1 VSGPFGDLP
10 RRVGDRLGRRVT
22 ATVHVSGGDTGQA
35 YRMTLDDGRSV
46 FVKRRPGAPADLFV
60 AEAHGLA
67 WLAETATVRVP
78 RVLAVTAGDEGGVP
92 AGSDPFLVL
101 EWLEP
106 GPGAD
111 GVDGRVDGD
120 VDEQLGRALAALHRF
135 PVAQFGLDRGT
146 FVGPLPQAND
156 PRPTWPAFYAEQRLE
171 PLVRR
176 AVDDEVLPTEAT
188 ALLER
193 LAGRL
198 PALAGPAEPP
208 SRLHGDLWAG
218 NVVVGPD
225 GGPWLVDPAVYG
237 GHREVD
243 LAMMRLFGG
252 FGPGA
257 FRAYEE
263 VHPLA
268 EGHADRV
275 PLWQLYPLLVHAV
288 LFGGGYASTALHLL
302 RRYGGGSAAG

>member
-1 VSGPFGDLP
+1 VSRPFGDLP
-10 RRVGDRLGRRVT
+10 RRVGERLGHRVT
-22 ATVHVSGGDTGQA
+22 GTVDVAGGDTGQA

-46 FVKRRPGAPADLFV
+46 FVKRRPGATVDLFH
-60 AEAHGLA
+60 AEAAGLA

-78 RVLAVTAGDEGGVP
+78 RVLAVGADDGGGEP
-92 AGSDPFLVL
+92 GTDPFLAL
-101 EWLEP
+101 EWIEA
-106 GPGAD
+106 GPRVAD
-111 GVDGRVDGD
+111 W
-120 VDEQLGRALAALHRF
+120 DERLGRALAALHGF
-135 PVAQFGLDRGT
+135 PVEGFGLHHVT

-156 PRPTWPAFYAEQRLE
+156 PRPTWPEFYVEQRLS

-176 AVDDEVLPTEAT
+176 AVDDEVLPVEAAGLLD
-188 ALLER
+188 ALAR
-193 LAGRL
+193 RL
-198 PALAGPAEPP
+198 PALAGPVEPA

-218 NVVVGPD
+218 NAVVGPD

-237 GHREVD
+237 GHREMD

-252 FGPGA
+252 FGAGA
-257 FRAYEE
+257 FAAYRE

-268 EGHADRV
+268 EGHEQRV

-302 RRYGGGSAAG
+302 RRYGSG